1 MADVTH
7 SDTDSHTAEL
17 GEKKLGL
24 GALVALVIGS
34 MIGGGV
40 FSLPQNFA
48 AVASPGA
55 LLAGWV
61 ITGIGMLCLAFIYQN
76 LSARCPELDGG
87 IYSYARAGFGDFI
100 GFQAAWGYWF
110 SAWLGNVSYAVLL
123 FSALSFFIPVFGE
136 GNNLISVVG
145 ASIVLWLVHALVLRG
160 VREAAWINSLLT
172 IIKVLVLIVFII
184 AALLAF
190 RMGIFTADFW
200 GRVMQ
205 TSNTHSSL
213 FDQTKNTML
222 VTTWVFIGIE
232 GATVVSARA
241 ARRSDIGKATVTGL
255 LGALAIYVLVSVLS
269 MGILDQATLAGL
281 KNPSMAGVLEHVV
294 GPWGARFVAGGVI
307 LSVAGALLAWTL
319 FAAELPRVAA
329 QDGIFPAVFARE
341 NSRHSPSFSLWI
353 TNGLIQVFL
362 LLTLFYQAGYQALFS
377 IATAAILPPYL
388 FSAAYGL
395 KLALTGERY
404 QENERRGGAIALGII
419 ATVYGFWL
427 CYAAGD
433 SMLLSALL
441 FAPGILVYIW
451 QRRIQNRLMFNN
463 AEWWL
468 VIAIVLAAAWTLLL
482 VLQGSLSI
490 A

>member
-1 MADVTH
+1 MADLTH
-7 SDTDSHTAEL
+7 GDVDVASTTT
-17 GEKKLGL
+17 EKKLGP
-24 GALVALVIGS
+24 GALIALVIGS

-40 FSLPQNFA
+40 FSLPQNFG

-55 LLAGWV
+55 LLIGWV

-87 IYSYARAGFGDFI
+87 IYSYARAGFGDFL
-100 GFQAAWGYWF
+100 GFQSAWGYWF

-123 FSALSFFIPVFGE
+123 FSAMSFFIPVFGD
-136 GNNLISVVG
+136 GNNLPSIIG
-145 ASIVLWLVHALVLRG
+145 ASVVLWLVHALVLRG
-160 VREAAWINSLLT
+160 VREAAWINTILT
-172 IIKVLVLIVFII
+172 VVKVLVLMIFII
-184 AALLAF
+184 AVFIAF
-190 RMGIFTADFW
+190 RLGVFNADFW
-200 GRVMQ
+200 GRLIQ
-205 TSNTHSSL
+205 SNGAHSSV
-213 FDQTKNTML
+213 FAQTKNTML

-241 ARRSDIGKATVTGL
+241 AHREDIGKATVIGL

-269 MGILDQATLAGL
+269 MGILDQATLGSL

-294 GPWGARFVAGGVI
+294 GPWGARFVAGGVV

-329 QDGIFPAVFARE
+329 KDGIFPQIFAKE

-353 TNGLIQVFL
+353 TNGLIQLFL
-362 LLTLFYQAGYQALFS
+362 LLTLVYQAGYQALFS

-395 KLALTGERY
+395 KLAWTGERY
-404 QENERRGGAIALGII
+404 KAEEPRRGAIALGVV

-433 SMLLSALL
+433 AMLLSALL
-441 FAPGILVYIW
+441 FAPGILVHAW
-451 QRRIQNRLMFNN
+451 QRRVRQLTVLTNR
-463 AEWWL
+463 EWWL
-468 VIAIVLAAAWTLLL
+468 AIALVLAAVWALTRI
-482 VLQGSLSI
+482 LQGTLQI
-490 A
+490 Y

>member
-1 MADVTH
+1 M
-7 SDTDSHTAEL
+7 SDLAKDDGAVAAGS

-24 GALVALVIGS
+24 SALVALVIGS

-48 AVASPGA
+48 LVASPGA
-55 LLAGWV
+55 LIVGWV

-76 LSARCPELDGG
+76 LSARCPHLEGG

-123 FSALSFFIPVFGE
+123 FSAVSFFFPVFGD
-136 GNNLISVVG
+136 GNNLASIIG
-145 ASIVLWLVHALVLRG
+145 ASIVLWLVHTLVLRG
-160 VREAAWINSLLT
+160 VREAAWINTILT
-172 IIKVLVLIVFII
+172 VIKVLVLIIFII
-184 AALLAF
+184 AVFIAF
-190 RMGIFTADFW
+190 RLGVLTADFW
-200 GRVMQ
+200 GRMMQ
-205 TSNTHSSL
+205 VDGTHPDL
-213 FDQTKNTML
+213 FNQVKSTML

-241 ARRSDIGKATVTGL
+241 ANRRDIGKATVVGL

-281 KNPSMAGVLEHVV
+281 KNPSMAGVLESVV
-294 GPWGARFVAGGVI
+294 GPWGAKFVAGGVV

-319 FAAELPRVAA
+319 FASELPKVAA
-329 QDGIFPAVFARE
+329 QDGVFPEIFAHE
-341 NSRHSPSFSLWI
+341 NHRQSPSVSLWI
-353 TNGLIQVFL
+353 TNGLVQLFL
-362 LLTLFYQAGYQALFS
+362 LLALFYQAGYQVLFS

-395 KLALTGERY
+395 KLVWTREHYKPGEKLARDWV
-404 QENERRGGAIALGII
+404 ISII

-427 CYAAGD
+427 CFAAGN
-433 SMLLSALL
+433 SMLLSSLL
-441 FAPGILVYIW
+441 FIPGAIVYVWKKKHSQQRCFNGMEACVLIALILVAVYTLVQIFAGAIYI
-451 QRRIQNRLMFNN
+451 
-463 AEWWL
+463 
-468 VIAIVLAAAWTLLL
+468 T
-482 VLQGSLSI
+482 
-490 A
+490 